1 MPREKRFF
9 LRNWDSSLVKNSRAE
24 IYSLPDD
31 VIHSISDNFKSTLV
45 CRAIYQSAGKYEV
58 SNKSITF
65 LAIYTFQLS
74 NSLALT
80 VGLLTLPYFE
90 ATHQLKQVRLLVL
103 FFQCITSWHICQ
115 LKLLCFTTS
124 HQINVVKQVICGF
137 IFVLVAPK
145 GRMLTVLISSAADL
159 KNISHD
165 FHF

>member
-1 MPREKRFF
+1 MYSAILDDYFQTPFLEEFNQFYHLNFSICPGKKRFF

-65 LAIYTFQLS
+65 LAVCTFQLS
-74 NSLALT
+74 NSLAIT

-90 ATHQLKQVRLLVL
+90 ATHQLKQVCLLVL
-103 FFQCITSWHICQ
+103 LFQHITS
-115 LKLLCFTTS
+115 
-124 HQINVVKQVICGF
+124 
-137 IFVLVAPK
+137 
-145 GRMLTVLISSAADL
+145 
-159 KNISHD
+159 
-165 FHF
+165 